1 MPSASRAEVIIDRE
15 LGILLRCKQSFDPG
29 DRRYGPN
36 EVLEFRRLD
45 VGAATDEAMFAPPAG
60 SRVSNAKGTGRLPV
74 TNFFG
79 IPATGPL
86 GLLLRAAGRQA

>member
-1 MPSASRAEVIIDRE
+1 MGQATGLVA
-15 LGILLRCKQSFDPG
+15 
-29 DRRYGPN
+29 GPTAH
-36 EVLEFRRLD
+36 

-60 SRVSNAKGTGRLPV
+60 SRVSNAKGTGQLPV

>member
-1 MPSASRAEVIIDRE
+1 MHTLTGVNTTKTRLSRK
-15 LGILLRCKQSFDPG
+15 LG
-29 DRRYGPN
+29 
-36 EVLEFRRLD
+36 LE
-45 VGAATDEAMFAPPAG
+45 VGAATGEAMFAPPAG